1 MNLPAPVEGLTPKTK
16 RLSIV
21 ALSGAAMAFG
31 WALYDSIIGSANPVV
46 VSTFTSLVMLV
57 AGFYDHKNPPTYD
70 GEDDR

>member
-1 MNLPAPVEGLTPKTK
+1 
-16 RLSIV
+16 
-21 ALSGAAMAFG
+21 MAQT
-31 WALYDSIIGSANPVV
+31 LLV